1 MKTLW
6 NPALIAGALASL
18 LFTACLPTA
27 AAEAIDAAQALE
39 APAGSPWRHI
49 TASIDSRARDQ
60 GITTVSP
67 TTSQASIRLFV
78 ETSTIFRGDSREI
91 SPAFAD
97 LLSALVTLMQGQ
109 PDARISVLG
118 YGDSPAVRYNPVLL
132 GLRVRRLRTF
142 LANQGMPFKQIKAS
156 VKSHEHY
163 DGPVEFAQGVA
174 TGRLI
179 ELRFHPR

>member
-1 MKTLW
+1 MKTPW
-6 NPALIAGALASL
+6 NPALFFGALASL
-18 LFTACLPTA
+18 LLTTSLPIS
-27 AAEAIDAAQALE
+27 AAETVQTPQAIE
-39 APAGSPWRHI
+39 APAGSPWQHI
-49 TASIDSRARDQ
+49 AASIDSRARDQ

-67 TTSQASIRLFV
+67 TTSQAPIRLFV

-118 YGDSPAVRYNPVLL
+118 YGDNPAVRYNPVLL

-156 VKSHEHY
+156 VKNHEHY

-179 ELRFHPR
+179 ELRFHSR